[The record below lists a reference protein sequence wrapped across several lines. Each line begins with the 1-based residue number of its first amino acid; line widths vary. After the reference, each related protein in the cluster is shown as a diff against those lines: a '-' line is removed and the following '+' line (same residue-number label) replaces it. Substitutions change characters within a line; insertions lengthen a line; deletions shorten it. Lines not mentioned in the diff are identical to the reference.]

1 METHVKS
8 QPNQEL
14 SISARSLSSSASSSS
29 SSSTSSSCCY
39 KVTIVPLSFSPVQTK
54 PQGTRPPYDHG
65 TNHNDDQLLE
75 NGEVYSM
82 AAGSGIDNIGRLRFI
97 DIMGNGGM
105 EWKNVEER
113 FNQLAFTQN
122 SGPEPLMKWSDF
134 GICIGESGKHLIW
147 KFI

>member
-14 SISARSLSSSASSSS
+14 SISARSLSSSSSSSS

-65 TNHNDDQLLE
+65 TNHDDDQLLE

-97 DIMGNGGM
+97 DIMGNGGI

>member
-14 SISARSLSSSASSSS
+14 SISARSLSSS
-29 SSSTSSSCCY
+29 STSSSSCY
-39 KVTIVPLSFSPVQTK
+39 NVTIVPLSFSPVQTK

-65 TNHNDDQLLE
+65 TNHEDDQLLE

-82 AAGSGIDNIGRLRFI
+82 AAGSAIDNIEVLRFI

-105 EWKNVEER
+105 EWKNAEER

-134 GICIGESGKHLIW
+134 GICIGESEKHHIW
-147 KFI
+147 KFM